1 METEN
6 PKTLANVRNPL
17 NDLQTPNGL
26 PTLSDSRQWM
36 KSPEGRLYLA
46 EMMDAVNLTLAEANM
61 PPLTESELGTRA
73 MHWAEVLSP
82 IIPLARVRDSLNRAF
97 ADHRSVFPV
106 NAHEIKFAWEKIV
119 EEELRAWNEHVA
131 TQINAVETC
140 KYKSQHRIDG
150 FNQDDAMVEYR
161 DPLDASGWV
170 TWPCYECRKSAFEQR
185 LADHKAKHPELT
197 IKPGELANTLVA
209 DTIAAQARAAR
220 DAAAKWRVLAILV
233 DADQDPTITFAG
245 RRKLKAIR
253 DYIADPEAYAEAKR
267 RKLEL
272 VGSV

>member
-1 METEN
+1 VIRILNKITDAGNMPTLTEIEQ
-6 PKTLANVRNPL
+6 TERANTWTELLFGLIPTDRL
-17 NDLQTPNGL
+17 NDAFLRAYRDHQGLFPIQAKELQAAWENI
-26 PTLSDSRQWM
+26 DR
-36 KSPEGRLYLA
+36 EER
-46 EMMDAVNLTLAEANM
+46 EAIANQA
-61 PPLTESELGTRA
+61 ESEQTR
-73 MHWAEVLSP
+73 
-82 IIPLARVRDSLNRAF
+82 IDR
-97 ADHRSVFPV
+97 
-106 NAHEIKFAWEKIV
+106 
-119 EEELRAWNEHVA
+119 
-131 TQINAVETC
+131 C
-140 KYKSQHRIDG
+140 KYRHQHITDTERAI
-150 FNQDDAMVEYR
+150 NPSEALVEYR
-161 DPLDASGWV
+161 DPLNPTAWIV
-170 TWPCYECRKSAFEQR
+170 MPCAECRKSAYEQR

-220 DAAAKWRVLAILV
+220 DAATRWRALAILV